1 MKFNRY
7 LCSIGMI
14 AAIYLPVSSQTHNQ
28 PKAVDLGLSVLWSD
42 TYLDAEM
49 VNLANA
55 GYYWASTTPLK
66 NLIQTNEEVPYNVNV
81 GLNISHS
88 NYDCVTAAL
97 GDGWRLPT
105 KAECEE
111 LAKLKLTFTSNY
123 EEVCGFTLT
132 ADNGNSIFI

>member
-1 MKFNRY
+1 
-7 LCSIGMI
+7 MI

-66 NLIQTNEEVPYNVNV
+66 NLIQTNEEVPYDVNV

-88 NYDCVTAAL
+88 NYDL
-97 GDGWRLPT
+97 SL
-105 KAECEE
+105 
-111 LAKLKLTFTSNY
+111 
-123 EEVCGFTLT
+123 
-132 ADNGNSIFI
+132 IHI